1 MTITELGASITEP
14 TTILL
19 RAPNWVGDVVMAT
32 PAMRAVRGRFPD
44 AEITMVAR
52 QSVAPVLR
60 GGAWFD
66 KLVVCERGG
75 GMAMLRNVRQLR
87 GTRWD
92 MAIVMPNSFSA
103 ALTVRLAG
111 AARRIGYARD
121 GRSFLLT
128 DALPRPHDARGK
140 FRPTYMV
147 DFYLGLADC
156 AGADISDRRP
166 ALNFTDEDV
175 ARATT
180 ILEGQGIS
188 PDEKLFLLHPGAAYG
203 PAKRWPSAHFAL
215 LADMLHEAHGA
226 RIALVAGPNEREA
239 IDAISA
245 AARVPIADLTR
256 CGIDLHLLKCVMARS
271 QLLVSTDSGPRHYG
285 IALGVPTVC
294 VMGPNHPEYSTS
306 DLAHDHV
313 VQLNVPCGPC
323 QAKVCPRDHCCMND
337 LMPEM
342 VRDACTAALR

>member
-1 MTITELGASITEP
+1 
-14 TTILL
+14 
-19 RAPNWVGDVVMAT
+19 MAT
-32 PAMRAVRGRFPD
+32 PAMRAVRGQFPD
-44 AEITMVAR
+44 ADITMVAR

-60 GGAWFD
+60 GGRWFD
-66 KLVVCERGG
+66 RLVVCKRG
-75 GMAMLRNVRQLR
+75 ALAVLRNVRQLR
-87 GTRWD
+87 STRWD
-92 MAIVMPNSFSA
+92 MAIVMPNSFSS

-147 DFYLGLADC
+147 DFYLALAEC

-166 ALNFTDEDV
+166 ELIFTQQDAAAAD
-175 ARATT
+175 A

-188 PDEKLFLLHPGAAYG
+188 RGEKLFLLHPGAAYG
-203 PAKRWPSAHFAL
+203 PAKRWPVAHFAR
-215 LADMLHEAHGA
+215 LAEMLHEDHAA
-226 RIALVAGPNEREA
+226 RIALVAGPNERET
-239 IDAISA
+239 IDSISA
-245 AARVPIADLTR
+245 ASRVPIVDLTR

-306 DLAHDHV
+306 SLPHDHV
-313 VQLNVPCGPC
+313 AQLDVPCGPC
-323 QAKVCPRDHCCMND
+323 QEKVCPRDHCCMND
-337 LMPEM
+337 LTPEI
-342 VRDACTAALR
+342 VRDVCRAAVG